1 MASLLPGRPGAIGRR
16 AADHV
21 RVRRR
26 ARTFRAELQPVA
38 TPDLEQIGDLS
49 YGGYLLPTDAL
60 SASSVCYLAG
70 TGTDVTFDLLLIAR
84 FGCQVHA
91 FDPVPAAAQ
100 YVEVAA
106 RHEPRLHFHPLA
118 LWRADEELHFHA
130 PREAGFVSHSA
141 VNLHDTPVA
150 FSAAGRSVQ
159 SLMQELGHD
168 RVDLLKISAEGSEHA
183 IVEGVLTDGVRP
195 QVFCIEFAQ
204 PGPVADVHTT
214 MRRLVHG
221 GYELVGA
228 SVQPW
233 NWKLTW
239 LRTDGRA
246 ARPAGPVS

>member
-1 MASLLPGRPGAIGRR
+1 MASPAPGRLGVIARR

-21 RVRRR
+21 RVRLR
-26 ARTFRAELQPVA
+26 ARAFRTELQPAA
-38 TPDLEQIGDLS
+38 TPDLEEIGDLS

-60 SASSVCYLAG
+60 SSSSVCYLAG
-70 TGTDVTFDLLLIAR
+70 TGTDITFDLLLIAR
-84 FGCQVHA
+84 FGCQIHA
-91 FDPVPAAAQ
+91 FDPVPAAAR

-106 RHEPRLHFHPLA
+106 RYEPRLTFHPMA
-118 LWRADEELHFHA
+118 LWRADEELQFHA

-150 FSAAGRSVQ
+150 FSAAGRSVR
-159 SLMQELGHD
+159 SLMHELDHE

-183 IVEGVLTDGVRP
+183 IVEGTLADGVRP
-195 QVFCIEFAQ
+195 RVVCIEFAQ

-228 SVQPW
+228 SVRPW

-239 LRTDGRA
+239 LRTDGA
-246 ARPAGPVS
+246 APRPRRG